1 MGRLSAVTLPNNVTY
16 DLAVKQE
23 NIVPIDS
30 KTFTGVIGTANN
42 FADATFYYGKIM
54 PDDFLEHW
62 YIKFRIKVV
71 AAGRNDSKS
80 EAEVF
85 VSGTQSTMIA
95 YSSRN
100 QIANTLYRPVFH
112 HELYRCNIT
121 GFIKDYGHLLGLR
134 LYSSWN
140 PITAANARSVEIEI
154 YECHNCTFT
163 FFDTMLKFSSCPG
176 SGSVNYAGYS
186 ELNFADNGV
195 KQTGDANTYDVL
207 ATLGIVKVGPN
218 AIFANALMMQTAD
231 MKIESIVLSNSSDN
245 SKQANPSG
253 FLPDNVFTSTA
264 NYSANSTTTSVYN
277 TWTSR
282 SIIDGRYSFNGIT
295 TSASTSAMEIGKP
308 VFLVG
313 TIQNGLFY
321 LDSSNW
327 FSQELPT
334 TEDGKVYIHIGF
346 AYDSYRHSLLPYNP
360 IYMYK
365 NGAIRQVSAYALI
378 SDAVSPAPNLIIEKS
393 TDSQRTFASGINT
406 ITLSHTKTGYT
417 CYFQNLGNYRTSND
431 FYVHVKQTSAGSVVL
446 DVVNTKKTSVT
457 KSIGDVYWLCV
468 VDQ

>member
-1 MGRLSAVTLPNNVTY
+1 MGRFSAVTLPNNVTY

-85 VSGTQSTMIA
+85 ASGTQSTMIA

-100 QIANTLYRPVFH
+100 QIANTTYRPAYH
-112 HELYRCNIT
+112 HVLYGCNIT
-121 GFIKDYGHLLGLR
+121 GFNEDYGHLLGLR

-163 FFDTMLKFSSCPG
+163 FFDTMLKYSSCPG

-195 KQTGDANTYDVL
+195 KQTGDANTYDAL
-207 ATLGIVKVGPN
+207 ATLGIVKVGSN
-218 AIFANALMMQTAD
+218 AIFTNTLIMQTAD
-231 MKIESIVLSNSSDN
+231 MKFESIVLSSSTGN

-253 FLPDNVFTSTA
+253 FLPGNVFSSTT
-264 NYSANSTTTSVYN
+264 NYPANSTTTFGYKM
-277 TWTSR
+277 WASR
-282 SIIDGRYSFNGIT
+282 LIIDGRCSFNGIT
-295 TSASTSAMEIGKP
+295 MSESTSAMEKGKP

-313 TIQNGLFY
+313 SIQNGLFY

-334 TEDGKVYIHIGF
+334 IEDNKAYIHIGF
-346 AYDSYRHSLLPYNP
+346 AYDSYRHSHLPHNP

-365 NGAIRQVSAYALI
+365 NGAVRQVVEYALI
-378 SDAVSPAPNLIIEKS
+378 SDTVNQEPKFIVEKT
-393 TDSQRTFASGINT
+393 TDSQRAFASGINT
-406 ITLSHTKTGYT
+406 ITLSHAKTGYT